1 MMNDM
6 YNGFYENIRTE
17 NGKYTFDGYDFFDT
31 VEEAKSEWAK
41 QVLWTHGLMHKDS
54 NDEWVCD

>member
-1 MMNDM
+1 M